1 MAAGDQR
8 AKSQK
13 MAQDLKERGIWHG
26 RRMTKPTHA
35 NYPKLTE
42 VGSAAYR
49 RLQMKSRA
57 GNR

>member
-1 MAAGDQR
+1 MSAGDQK

-13 MAQDLKERGIWHG
+13 MAQDLKDRGIWHG
-26 RRMTKPTHA
+26 RHMTKPMHA

-49 RLQMKSRA
+49 RLQAKQRA